1 MKSMY
6 DVCSAV
12 TGEVKVMKGEEIK
25 YVHGRTM
32 IANNHLYSILYKKL
46 GVIYVMDS
54 LDEEE

>member
-12 TGEVKVMKGEEIK
+12 TGELKVMKGEEIS
-25 YVHGRTM
+25 YVNGRTM
-32 IANNHLYSILYKKL
+32 IANGHLYSILYKKY
-46 GVIYVMDS
+46 GCIYVVDS

>member
-6 DVCSAV
+6 DIVSAV
-12 TGEVKVMKGEEIK
+12 TGEIKVMKGENIK

-32 IANNHLYSILYKKL
+32 IANGHLYSILYKKL
-46 GVIYVMDS
+46 DVIYVIDS